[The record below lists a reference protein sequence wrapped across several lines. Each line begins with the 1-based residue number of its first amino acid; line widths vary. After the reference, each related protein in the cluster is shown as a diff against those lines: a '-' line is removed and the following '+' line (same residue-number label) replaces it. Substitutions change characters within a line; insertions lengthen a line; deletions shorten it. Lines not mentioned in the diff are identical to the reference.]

1 MVWECPPSFSRR
13 RRNFLRL
20 GEGGGLRRC
29 GDGWRA
35 VPVSQILEHVV
46 EVVALSDPQVVER
59 IQEHQQSGRYSCWQ
73 QRRAFF
79 AVPQFLFLDRVMD
92 IPVDKTGTHSAN
104 CSENHGG
111 FTGADAVGG

>member
-1 MVWECPPSFSRR
+1 MSAIVLQEEAELSKV
-13 RRNFLRL
+13 
-20 GEGGGLRRC
+20 GEEGGGLRRC

-46 EVVALSDPQVVER
+46 EVVALFDLQVVER

-92 IPVDKTGTHSAN
+92 IPVDETGTHSAN
-104 CSENHGG
+104 CSKNRSILRWW
-111 FTGADAVGG
+111 TSL